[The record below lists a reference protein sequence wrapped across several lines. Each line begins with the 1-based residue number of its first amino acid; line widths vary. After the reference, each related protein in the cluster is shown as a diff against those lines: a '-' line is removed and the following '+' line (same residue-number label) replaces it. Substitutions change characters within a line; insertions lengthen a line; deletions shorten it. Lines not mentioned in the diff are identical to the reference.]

1 MRDGLRKKPPI
12 PVRKQGDGRLSA
24 KALGPLPF
32 GHRIEAPRRRPR
44 TGRFTYACFGFVMR
58 EWMMLV
64 SSATPPKT
72 VSAM

>member
-24 KALGPLPF
+24 KALW
-32 GHRIEAPRRRPR
+32 PRLSDIASKRLGVAPR

-64 SSATPPKT
+64 SNATPPKT

>member
-1 MRDGLRKKPPI
+1 MKKPPI
-12 PVRKQGDGRLSA
+12 PVRKQGMGGFRRGRSA
-24 KALGPLPF
+24 PAFRTSHRSAL
-32 GHRIEAPRRRPR
+32 ASPR